1 MSQFL
6 GDIEGRRG
14 FGLKSKGRGEAGE
27 GGEWSDGGRTSRMFS
42 MVLSK
47 ISSLQT
53 SIYVSVQ

>member
-1 MSQFL
+1 MFQLL

-14 FGLKSKGRGEAGE
+14 CGLKSKGGGEAGE
-27 GGEWSDGGRTSRMFS
+27 GGGWSYGGRTSRMFS